1 MSFTPNIG
9 PARRAIYGVFGL
21 ALIGLA
27 WWGVVQNTGVA
38 IVLALAGAVTA
49 LEGAA
54 GF

>member
-9 PARRAIYGVFGL
+9 PARRGVYVAFGL
-21 ALIGLA
+21 VLIGLA
-27 WWGVVQNTGVA
+27 WWGPIQNAGVA